1 MKKHGD
7 LGGCDP
13 PQPTASTYNTLL
25 DLHNSH
31 KIHVLSL
38 LLLIIVSDLKLSNNA
53 GSLECRL
60 LRTFIFLTAA
70 DRILWGELSFDRVP
84 TIWVLTTT
92 FDNDYFKQ
100 PTLYYLEP
108 FRNSQTKL
116 MSRRFDRQVYFK
128 HT

>member
-1 MKKHGD
+1 MEISEGVVLLSLRPRHIT
-7 LGGCDP
+7 P
-13 PQPTASTYNTLL
+13 SSISITL
-25 DLHNSH
+25 H
-31 KIHVLSL
+31 KILSL
-38 LLLIIVSDLKLSNNA
+38 LLLIIVSYLKLSNNA
-53 GSLECRL
+53 GSLVCRF
-60 LRTFIFLTAA
+60 LRTFIFLTEA
-70 DRILWGELSFDRVP
+70 DRILCGELSFDRVL
-84 TIWVLTTT
+84 TICVVTTT

>member
-1 MKKHGD
+1 MEISEAVIRLSLRPRHIT
-7 LGGCDP
+7 P
-13 PQPTASTYNTLL
+13 SSIFITL
-25 DLHNSH
+25 H

>member
-1 MKKHGD
+1 MEISEGVIR
-7 LGGCDP
+7 LSLRP
-13 PQPTASTYNTLL
+13 RQITPSSISITL
-25 DLHNSH
+25 H
-31 KIHVLSL
+31 KILSL
-38 LLLIIVSDLKLSNNA
+38 ILIIVSYLKLSNNA
-53 GSLECRL
+53 GSLVCRF

-70 DRILWGELSFDRVP
+70 DRILCGELSFDRVL
-84 TIWVLTTT
+84 TICVLTTT

-116 MSRRFDRQVYFK
+116 MSWCFDRQVYFK